1 MQSDHA
7 ALDHPTTTPVLEAF
21 CDDLA
26 SAGVKVVASLP
37 DDWVVPMI
45 DAIAG
50 DERFTHVRVAR
61 EAEAI
66 GVCAGAFFGG
76 VNSVAIMGMA
86 GVLAVVHELATLNLM
101 HGIPLLI
108 LSSRRGQPDE
118 EPQTV
123 YQVVQGQV
131 GVPVI
136 EALGIYQ
143 TTVRRVEDLDI
154 AGLVK
159 HSRITKRPV
168 IATVT
173 RAVVHELMEVERAG
187 R

>member
-1 MQSDHA
+1 MPAEHA
-7 ALDHPTTTPVLEAF
+7 AVRKDLSPRLEAF
-21 CDDLA
+21 CDSLA
-26 SAGVKVVASLP
+26 SAGVRVVASLP
-37 DDWVVPMI
+37 DDWVIPMI
-45 DAIAG
+45 DAVAA
-50 DERFTHVRVAR
+50 DERFVHVRVAR
-61 EAEAI
+61 EAEAV

-101 HGIPLLI
+101 HGIPLVI
-108 LSSRRGQPDE
+108 ISSLRGQPEE

-136 EALGIYQ
+136 EALGIYHS
-143 TTVRRVEDLDI
+143 TVRALDDLDI
-154 AGLVK
+154 AALVK

-168 IATVT
+168 IATLT
-173 RAVVHELMEVERAG
+173 RAVVHELSEVENAG

>member
-1 MQSDHA
+1 MPADQIA
-7 ALDHPTTTPVLEAF
+7 EHPTPVLSQF

-26 SAGVKVVASLP
+26 DAGAKVVASLP

-45 DAIAG
+45 DAVAA
-50 DERFTHVRVAR
+50 DPRFTHVKVAR

-76 VNSVAIMGMA
+76 TNPVAIMGMA

-101 HGIPLLI
+101 HGIPLVI
-108 LSSRRGQPDE
+108 ITSRRGQHDE

-131 GVPVI
+131 GVPVLD
-136 EALGIYQ
+136 ALGLYH
-143 TTVRRVEDLDI
+143 TTVRSMEELDV
-154 AGLVK
+154 AGLLK

-168 IATVT
+168 LAAIT
-173 RAVVHELMEVERAG
+173 RNVVHELSEDRHVG
-187 R
+187 H

>member
-1 MQSDHA
+1 MRADRLA
-7 ALDHPTTTPVLEAF
+7 PGHPAPLLSRF

-26 SAGVKVVASLP
+26 DAGVKVVATLP

-45 DAIAG
+45 DAVAA
-50 DERFTHVRVAR
+50 DPRFVHVKVAR

-76 VNSVAIMGMA
+76 TSPVAIMGMA

-101 HGIPLLI
+101 HGIPLLVVT
-108 LSSRRGQPDE
+108 SRRGQHDE

-131 GVPVI
+131 GIPVLD
-136 EALGIYQ
+136 ALGLYH
-143 TTVRRVEDLDI
+143 TTVRSMGELDI
-154 AGLVK
+154 AGLLK

-168 IATVT
+168 LAAIT
-173 RAVVHELMEVERAG
+173 RDAVRELTGGDHAG

>member
-1 MQSDHA
+1 MQADAPDPGPSA
-7 ALDHPTTTPVLEAF
+7 GVKAF

-26 SAGVKVVASLP
+26 GAGVKVVASLP
-37 DDWVVPMI
+37 DDWVVPLI
-45 DAIAG
+45 DGVAG

-61 EAEAI
+61 EAEAV

-101 HGIPLLI
+101 HGIPLLVI
-108 LSSRRGQPDE
+108 SSHRGHADE

-131 GVPVI
+131 GAPVI
-136 EALGIYQ
+136 QALGISQ
-143 TTVRRVEDLDI
+143 PVVARLADLDV
-154 AGLVK
+154 AGFLK

-168 IATVT
+168 IATIT
-173 RAVVHELMEVERAG
+173 RDVVHELVGDADARG
-187 R
+187 

>member
-1 MQSDHA
+1 MRADKADREQPA
-7 ALDHPTTTPVLEAF
+7 AAKQF

-26 SAGVKVVASLP
+26 CAGVKVVASLP
-37 DDWVVPMI
+37 DDWVIPMI
-45 DAIAG
+45 EAVGAD
-50 DERFTHVRVAR
+50 DRFIHVKVAR
-61 EAEAI
+61 EAETVGI
-66 GVCAGAFFGG
+66 CAGAFFGG

-101 HGIPLLI
+101 HGIPLVI
-108 LSSRRGQPDE
+108 LTSRRGQPDE

-131 GVPVI
+131 GVPVLQ
-136 EALGIYQ
+136 ALGVYHC
-143 TTVRRVEDLDI
+143 TVAALKDLDI

-168 IATVT
+168 VAAIT
-173 RAVVHELMEVERAG
+173 RAAVAEFAEGRHAG
-187 R
+187 E

>member
-1 MQSDHA
+1 MRSDHA
-7 ALDHPTTTPVLEAF
+7 HLDHPATPALKEF
-21 CDDLA
+21 CDDL
-26 SAGVKVVASLP
+26 SFAGVKVVASLP

-45 DAIAG
+45 DAVAG
-50 DERFTHVRVAR
+50 DDRFTHVRVAR
-61 EAEAI
+61 EAEAV
-66 GVCAGAFFGG
+66 GVCAGAFFAG
-76 VNSVAIMGMA
+76 VNSIAIMGMA

-131 GVPVI
+131 GVPVL

-143 TTVRRVEDLDI
+143 TTVGRMEDLDI
-154 AGLVK
+154 AALVK

-168 IATVT
+168 VATIT
-173 RAVVHELMEVERAG
+173 RSMVDKLMEVERAD

>member
-1 MQSDHA
+1 MQADSA
-7 ALDHPTTTPVLEAF
+7 GPARPLLRARRF

-26 SAGVKVVASLP
+26 NAGVKVVASLP
-37 DDWVVPMI
+37 DDWVIPMI
-45 DAIAG
+45 DAVEA
-50 DERFTHVRVAR
+50 DDRFTHVKVAR
-61 EAEAI
+61 EAETI
-66 GVCAGAFFGG
+66 GICAGAFFGG

-86 GVLAVVHELATLNLM
+86 GVLATVHELATLNLM

-108 LSSRRGQPDE
+108 LTSRRGQPDE

-131 GVPVI
+131 GAPVI
-136 EALGIYQ
+136 EALGIYHH
-143 TTVRRVEDLDI
+143 TVEAVEDLDI
-154 AGLVK
+154 AALVK

-168 IATVT
+168 VASITHG
-173 RAVVHELMEVERAG
+173 AVLEFSGDSHAG

>member
-1 MQSDHA
+1 MPADRNA
-7 ALDHPTTTPVLEAF
+7 PGHPASVLSKF

-26 SAGVKVVASLP
+26 GAGVKVVATLP

-45 DAIAG
+45 DAVAA
-50 DERFTHVRVAR
+50 DQRFTHVKVAR

-66 GVCAGAFFGG
+66 GISAGAFFGG
-76 VNSVAIMGMA
+76 TNPMAIMGMA

-101 HGIPLLI
+101 HGIPLMI
-108 LSSRRGQPDE
+108 VTSCRGQHDE

-123 YQVVQGQV
+123 YQVVQGQI

-136 EALGIYQ
+136 DALGLYY
-143 TTVRRVEDLDI
+143 TTVRSMEDLDI
-154 AGLVK
+154 MGLLK

-168 IATVT
+168 LAAITSDVVREFAGDH
-173 RAVVHELMEVERAG
+173 RASR
-187 R
+187 